1 MAVSFDLFGTLVT
14 ADRPAEPATAV
25 ARALAARGVSVPDDW
40 ETRYAQVHVDAPE
53 GAEVALD
60 EHVFA
65 ALSSARS
72 ERSRW
77 RSNPGTNADT
87 DTNANVDTDTDT
99 NTDIDRETAR
109 QAVVAAFDPVVE
121 TRAGA
126 LAAVDAVRDRGDNV
140 AICSN
145 CSVPGL
151 VERTLARSRLE
162 TSRFDAVV
170 TSVDCGWRKP
180 AAEIFVE
187 TADRLGVDPADLV
200 HVGDDARTDG
210 GIESVGGT
218 VILLSATP
226 LAELPARLDR
236 EAIDG

>member
-14 ADRPAEPATAV
+14 ADRPSEPATAV
-25 ARALAARGVSVPDDW
+25 ARALAARGVSVPNDW
-40 ETRYAQVHVDAPE
+40 ATRYAQVHVDAPE

-65 ALSSARS
+65 ALSSES
-72 ERSRW
+72 ESSSATTPEHSSQQ
-77 RSNPGTNADT
+77 SNTG
-87 DTNANVDTDTDT
+87 V
-99 NTDIDRETAR
+99 DRETVR
-109 QAVVAAFDPVVE
+109 EAVVAAFDPVVE
-121 TRAGA
+121 TRADA
-126 LAAVDAVRDRGDNV
+126 LTAVDSVREQGHGV

-151 VERTLARSRLE
+151 VERTLARSQLE
-162 TSRFDAVV
+162 ADRFDAVV

-180 AAEIFVE
+180 AAEIFLE

-218 VILLSATP
+218 AIVLPETS
-226 LAELPARLDR
+226 LAELPARLGL
-236 EAIDG
+236 EGID